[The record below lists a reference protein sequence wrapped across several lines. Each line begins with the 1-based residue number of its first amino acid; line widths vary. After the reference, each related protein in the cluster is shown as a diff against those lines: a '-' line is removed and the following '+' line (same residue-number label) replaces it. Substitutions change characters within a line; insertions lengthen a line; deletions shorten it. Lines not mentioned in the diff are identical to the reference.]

1 MILDYLDEN
10 HAITHAMF
18 RCRVAGYE
26 WPDTRNWAIR
36 SRCRRTILRAGWILD
51 LQKLRAPKS
60 NRPQREDVS
69 LTLAANQIV

>member
-26 WPDTRNWAIR
+26 GPDTRNWAIR

-51 LQKLRAPKS
+51 LQKLRTPKS